1 MDPMLP
7 HDPLHTTARPE
18 ILPVETP
25 ERRYDRL
32 RDEIR
37 ALVRSGHYDDAL
49 PLAEEAFAL
58 AGELADERRIARAS
72 LNLAVI
78 SVFTG
83 RSGEQ
88 VADLRR
94 ILMRNYDAETS
105 FIAAYNLCL
114 AYELKKEYKKMLF
127 YARIA
132 RDRAEASGHDGY
144 LASSHNQIGNGYTA
158 ESFFGEAIEH
168 YRRALSLSA
177 PALDQVTVPVS
188 FNLAYCE
195 ILDGDWRTGFG
206 RLFACLR
213 WLRSHPMSEY
223 QAQTHLALAV
233 GYLELGR
240 VERAWRHGRRALAH
254 AERSGKVDTI
264 KAALFQMGEIE
275 RAGGDLEASYDYFSR
290 VQQRF
295 YPDQPDAPAL
305 LAGVSMAKVVNL
317 WA

>member
-7 HDPLHTTARPE
+7 NDPLTATPSVE
-18 ILPVETP
+18 LLPIESAS
-25 ERRYDRL
+25 ERYDRL
-32 RDEIR
+32 RDEVR
-37 ALVRSGHYDDAL
+37 ALAQSGDYELAL
-49 PLAEEAFAL
+49 PIAETAH
-58 AGELADERRIARAS
+58 ELARTLGDERRLAMAR

-78 SVFTG
+78 SLFTG
-83 RSGEQ
+83 RAGEH
-88 VADLRR
+88 VSDLRR
-94 ILMRNYDAETS
+94 VLMRNYDAETS

-132 RDRAEASGHDGY
+132 RDRAEASGNDAY
-144 LASSHNQIGNGYTA
+144 LASSHNQMGNGFTA
-158 ESFFGEAIEH
+158 ESFFGDAIDH
-168 YRRALSLSA
+168 YRRALGLSRA
-177 PALDQVTVPVS
+177 DLDLVTVPVR
-188 FNLAYCE
+188 FNLGYCE
-195 ILDGDWRTGFG
+195 ILVGDWRRGFG

-213 WLRSHPMSEY
+213 WLRRHPMAEY
-223 QAQTHLALAV
+223 QAQTHLALSV
-233 GYLELGR
+233 GYLEIGR
-240 VERAWRHGRRALAH
+240 VEHAWRHGRRALAH

-275 RAGGDLEASYDYFSR
+275 RTGGDLEAAYDYFSQ